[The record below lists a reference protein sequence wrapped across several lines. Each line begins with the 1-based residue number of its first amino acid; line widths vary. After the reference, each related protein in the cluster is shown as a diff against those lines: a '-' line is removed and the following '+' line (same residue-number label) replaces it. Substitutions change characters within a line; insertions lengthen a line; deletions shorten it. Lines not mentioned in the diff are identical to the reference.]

1 MAAPVVVGTLALVLE
16 RYPSLTPNQL
26 KALLIQTAAA
36 YPGKIDAAGTIN
48 PLSAFQFLASGGV
61 LAPVNQGLIPAGGV
75 DPVNGTVSSTTQA
88 YWNQAYWNQ
97 SSTVV

>member
-1 MAAPVVVGTLALVLE
+1 MAISPCC
-16 RYPSLTPNQL
+16 
-26 KALLIQTAAA
+26 
-36 YPGKIDAAGTIN
+36 IN

-97 SSTVV
+97 AYWNQAYWNQSSTVV